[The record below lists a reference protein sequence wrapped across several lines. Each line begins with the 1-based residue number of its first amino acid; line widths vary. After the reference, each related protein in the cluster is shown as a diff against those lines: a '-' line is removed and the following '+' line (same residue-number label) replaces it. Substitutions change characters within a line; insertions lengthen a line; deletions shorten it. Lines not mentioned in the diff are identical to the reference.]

1 MLRDTILP
9 QWHDASA
16 SGRHAGRKNHDGATE
31 QLLEL
36 AVRQLQALTGRVVS
50 YPPVPAQSQLTAG
63 LMFCSF
69 CDYLLVYALYLLGV
83 FAD

>member
-50 YPPVPAQSQLTAG
+50 YPPCPCTIPIDCRINVLFF
-63 LMFCSF
+63 L
-69 CDYLLVYALYLLGV
+69 
-83 FAD
+83 